1 MNYRPLLLSVATG
14 VLAWLAWPDSSYT
27 FLIFFA
33 WIPLLYL
40 AEEIKSA
47 KQFFFFCYLSLF
59 IWNVGTT
66 WWIWNATAPGAVA
79 AWLAN
84 SLLMCIPWLGFHRL
98 QQKKSKWF
106 SGLSLIAFWLCFE
119 YIHLQDW
126 GLSWPWLTLGN
137 VFAKQT
143 EWVQWYAVTGVAGGS
158 LWILLT
164 NLLLFSYLKAVLNK
178 DGNRIQTLLYS
189 AITLL
194 SPLLISFLFFPQQE
208 NINKNKQGVVIV
220 QPNIDPYKKV
230 AVGTEQ
236 EQLYNLLELSA
247 KATEDNTALVLW
259 PETALYSRYGYNES
273 ALQAEKNLDTV
284 FNYLKSRP
292 RVSIFTGIESYNL
305 LQAPTRFSRLI
316 PGTNTHFE
324 AYNGA
329 LLLDSKGVHAT
340 YHKSRLVPGVETLP
354 WFLRFLDTWFEKFGG
369 VTAGYAKQDERLI
382 LEEKNGFKLAP
393 AICYE
398 SIYGDFMRQYIKKGA
413 NLLTIVTNDGW
424 WKNTPGH
431 RQHLL
436 YARLRAIETRSWVA
450 RSANT
455 GISAFID
462 PRGILISTLG
472 YDKRG
477 ILKAEIAPSQN
488 KLTIYVKYGDW
499 LFQLFC
505 LFTIIILVKS
515 LWSRFQFGR

>member
-1 MNYRPLLLSVATG
+1 M
-14 VLAWLAWPDSSYT
+14 
-27 FLIFFA
+27 
-33 WIPLLYL
+33 
-40 AEEIKSA
+40 
-47 KQFFFFCYLSLF
+47 
-59 IWNVGTT
+59 
-66 WWIWNATAPGAVA
+66 
-79 AWLAN
+79 
-84 SLLMCIPWLGFHRL
+84 
-98 QQKKSKWF
+98 
-106 SGLSLIAFWLCFE
+106 
-119 YIHLQDW
+119 
-126 GLSWPWLTLGN
+126 
-137 VFAKQT
+137 
-143 EWVQWYAVTGVAGGS
+143 
-158 LWILLT
+158 
-164 NLLLFSYLKAVLNK
+164 
-178 DGNRIQTLLYS
+178 
-189 AITLL
+189 
-194 SPLLISFLFFPQQE
+194 
-208 NINKNKQGVVIV
+208 
-220 QPNIDPYKKV
+220 
-230 AVGTEQ
+230 
-236 EQLYNLLELSA
+236 
-247 KATEDNTALVLW
+247 
-259 PETALYSRYGYNES
+259 
-273 ALQAEKNLDTV
+273 
-284 FNYLKSRP
+284 KSRP

-413 NLLTIVTNDGW
+413 NLLTIITNDGW

>member
-14 VLAWLAWPDSSYT
+14 VLAWLAWPDSSFT
-27 FLIFFA
+27 FFIFFA
-33 WIPLLYL
+33 WVPLLFL
-40 AEEIKSA
+40 AAETRSTK
-47 KQFFFFCYLSLF
+47 KFFLLSYISLL
-59 IWNVGTT
+59 IWNIGTT
-66 WWIWNATAPGAVA
+66 WWIWNATAPGAIA

-84 SLLMCIPWLGFHRL
+84 SFLMSIPWVGYHRL
-98 QQKKSKWF
+98 LPKKSSWF
-106 SGLSLIAFWLCFE
+106 SGVSLIAFWLCFE

-137 VFAKQT
+137 VFAKQI

-158 LWILLT
+158 LWVLVT
-164 NLLLFSYLKAVLNK
+164 NLLLFSYINSVRNK
-178 DGNRIQTLLYS
+178 DGKRIRFLLFS
-189 AITLL
+189 AIALL
-194 SPLLISFLFFPQQE
+194 SPLLISYVLFPKQDNPAGIKQE
-208 NINKNKQGVVIV
+208 VIIV

-230 AVGTEQ
+230 AAGTEQ
-236 EQLYNLLELSA
+236 EQLNGLLALTEE
-247 KATEDNTALVLW
+247 ATNSNTALVLW

-273 ALQAEKNLDTV
+273 ALQEEKNLTPI
-284 FNYLKSRP
+284 FEYLQSKSR
-292 RVSIFTGIESYNL
+292 VSVFTGIESYNL
-305 LQAPTRFSRLI
+305 LKKPTSYSRII
-316 PGTNTHFE
+316 PGTETHFE

-329 LLLDSKGVHAT
+329 LLLDSTGVQAT

-369 VTAGYAKQDERLI
+369 VTAGYAKQEQRVT

-413 NLLTIVTNDGW
+413 NLLTIITNDGW

-436 YARLRAIETRSWVA
+436 YARLRAVETRRWVA

-462 PRGILISTLG
+462 PTGNLISTLG
-472 YDKRG
+472 YNKRG
-477 ILKAEIAPSQN
+477 ILKAAIAPAAN
-488 KLTIYVKYGDW
+488 RLTIYVKYGDW
-499 LFQLFC
+499 LFQVFC
-505 LFTIIILVKS
+505 LLAIIVLGKS
-515 LWSRFQFGR
+515 LWARFQSER